1 MATNSPMHTMPKT
14 RVNLGSNGQ
23 YKVTVPKGIAEAMDL
38 DGKRLEWKV
47 KSGSTLEVAVD
58 DE

>member
-1 MATNSPMHTMPKT
+1 MPKT
-14 RVNLGSNGQ
+14 RVTQGANGQ

-38 DGKRLEWKV
+38 GGERLEWKV
-47 KSGSTLEVAVD
+47 KSGNRLEVLVA